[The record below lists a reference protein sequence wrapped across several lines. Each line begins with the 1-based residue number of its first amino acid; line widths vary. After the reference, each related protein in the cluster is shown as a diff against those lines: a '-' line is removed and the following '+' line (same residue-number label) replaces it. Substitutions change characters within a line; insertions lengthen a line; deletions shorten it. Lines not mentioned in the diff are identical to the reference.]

1 MIRKMI
7 TIAAAIAIPV
17 SAVAALGA
25 VVVAPGVAAAKG
37 PVQSATCYESGTV
50 KLAKPGLTHDGTL
63 TAKSTET
70 TTVTIDGDGAGSS
83 SYCDA
88 KAIKLKIK
96 STTTACS
103 SYSPPSSAPEACSGD
118 VAKDPN
124 VYDQASSYAGSASGD
139 IGSSLPLKVTDN
151 GTTVYLQEGTTGTI
165 SSGGACGSS
174 SASDTGFALTGNVTK
189 SKTGGTIYGT
199 YSDNICVVGDGGTG
213 TSNNFN
219 DDLLYDVGGPPNPQS
234 TISSIVLGGADSE
247 LTITAS

>member
-7 TIAAAIAIPV
+7 TFAAAIAIPV
-17 SAVAALGA
+17 SAVAAFGA
-25 VVVAPGVAAAKG
+25 VIVSPGVAAAKG
-37 PVQSATCYESGTV
+37 PVENATCYESGTV
-50 KLAKPGLTHDGTL
+50 TLAKPGLTHDGTL
-63 TAKSTET
+63 TKKPTET
-70 TTVTIDGDGAGSS
+70 TSVSLDGDGAGSS

-88 KAIKLKIK
+88 KKIALKIV

-124 VYDQASSYAGSASGD
+124 VYDDAGGYAGSASGD
-139 IGSSLPLKVTDN
+139 IGSALPLKVTDN

-165 SSGGACGSS
+165 SSGGACGSNS
-174 SASDTGFALTGNVTK
+174 SSDSGFSLTGNVTK

-199 YSDNICVVGDGGTG
+199 YADTICVVGDGGTG
-213 TSNNFN
+213 TSGNFN
-219 DDLLYDVGGPPNPQS
+219 DDLLYDVAGSPEPQS
-234 TISSIVLGGADSE
+234 TISSIDLGGSDSE